1 MMRQLRRLREVGL
14 TRTGFGVVIAGS
26 LLATV
31 LVIAT
36 ALGRTAA
43 QTQALALLRHPRVER
58 VVLPRRPAASAPV
71 ASSDAAPSSDAAA
84 STSTASPSST
94 TTTTAATTENTVTST
109 STTTTPASTPVPSKV
124 KHVFVIALTTPSYR
138 AAFGTDSTMHYLDH
152 ALRPKGDLL
161 SAYETLGETALP
173 DYLAMISGQAPN
185 RDTERDCTTYAEF
198 PASAAPNKAGEVP
211 GRGCVYPSTILTIG
225 DQLDAAAT
233 GWKGYF
239 EDMGSALPT
248 DQQSCQH
255 PNSNAV
261 DTTTAP
267 VTATTPGG
275 DTTTPVTAT
284 TPGGDT
290 TTTVTTTTPGGDAAT
305 TPGGDTATVTTT
317 TPAGGDTTATVTT
330 TTPAGGDTTTTVTTT
345 TPAPVTEDDY
355 ATSQNPFVYFHS
367 LLDLGDCQ
375 SDDLPL
381 TKLTSGLRS
390 APRTPNL
397 VYIAPG
403 LCDDGSDTP
412 CPGVTPSGSAG
423 ADAFLK
429 RWARVV
435 LSSPAYRKNGVLIIV
450 FAPSRTKLPAHASRD
465 RPIRTGALVISR
477 YAKAGSTSSA
487 QYTPYSVLRSIEDLF
502 ALTPLAHAKSATS
515 FATSALPGAWA
526 KAG

>member
-1 MMRQLRRLREVGL
+1 MMRQLRRLREVRL

-31 LVIAT
+31 MVIAT

-94 TTTTAATTENTVTST
+94 TTTTAATTEDTVTST

-275 DTTTPVTAT
+275 DTTT
-284 TPGGDT
+284 
-290 TTTVTTTTPGGDAAT
+290 TVTTTTPGGDAAT
-305 TPGGDTATVTTT
+305 TPGGD
-317 TPAGGDTTATVTT
+317 
-330 TTPAGGDTTTTVTTT
+330 TTTVTTT